1 MRILFVG
8 DVVSDIGRKTLQKS
22 LPFVVKTYKCD
33 FVIVN
38 AENISNGRG
47 INRSNYDF
55 LCQLPIN
62 CLTLGNH
69 YRDNV
74 EVIDVIDHDNI
85 IRPYNIKKAF
95 PGKGTMIFNVKGKK
109 IRVTNLLG
117 VAYMREKVNDPYLD
131 IEELIKNDDSNIH
144 IIDFHAEA
152 TGEKKAFAYSL
163 KDKVTAV
170 IGTHTHVQTADNQIL
185 NTGVAYISDV
195 GMCGSYNSVLGDEI
209 DSVVG
214 RIILHDPSS
223 RFKLLEDDDMIF
235 NAVIIEIDDNTNKA
249 ISIKRINLLNGKE
262 YE

>member
-8 DVVSDIGRKTLQKS
+8 DVVSEIGRKTLQKS

-117 VAYMREKVNDPYLD
+117 VAYMKEKVNDPYLD
-131 IEELIKNDDSNIH
+131 LEELIKNDDSDIH
-144 IIDFHAEA
+144 IVDFHAEA

-195 GMCGSYNSVLGDEI
+195 GMCGSYNSILGNEI
-209 DSVVG
+209 NSVVDK
-214 RIILHDPSS
+214 IVLHKEGVL
-223 RFKLLEDDDMIF
+223 FECLTNDDMLF
-235 NAVIIEIDDNTNKA
+235 NAVVIEVDDKTNKA
-249 ISIKRINLLNGKE
+249 TSIERINLLNGKKNG
-262 YE
+262 